1 MKGAPAAGRRPPGS
15 PHALPPPPRAPT
27 IAAIQRHVTAHYGLA
42 VGDLTSARKARR
54 ATRARHIAMWLA
66 RALTHHGATAIG
78 RAFGG
83 RDHSTVT
90 AAWRGLERR
99 MAADAGLKAEVEALR
114 VAILAAAHAPASDD
128 PTSNPT
134 LHQLVLA
141 AFDQARI
148 VEAELARWRSTNAAL
163 FAALEAG
170 GHVEGQPA
178 EGSAP
183 PAPAGGPIDG

>member
-1 MKGAPAAGRRPPGS
+1 MKGASIAGRRPSGS
-15 PHALPPPPRAPT
+15 PHALPPPPRGPT
-27 IAAIQRHVTAHYGLA
+27 IAAIQRHVAAHYGLA
-42 VGDLTSARKARR
+42 AGDLTSARKARR

-114 VAILAAAHAPASDD
+114 VAILAAGLAPADTAD
-128 PTSNPT
+128 PT
-134 LHQLVLA
+134 LQQLALA
-141 AFDQARI
+141 ALDQARI

-163 FAALEAG
+163 FAALEAR

-183 PAPAGGPIDG
+183 PTPAGGPIDG